1 MINYNID
8 FTINKKTTI
17 RICLEENLNLLDCCC
32 HVDMI
37 LLYENKQYLLSGADL
52 KDNMY
57 ILKNVLKKVLNNQ
70 LQLHL
75 SIIQDI
81 GYLYN
86 EKLRLK
92 PGLVYEKFENRAYWV
107 GGKHLLWGCDLVTW
121 LYNDSDGNIILHI
134 TPFYTGDLIDN
145 GEDDDEEADARAYES
160 WMATEY
166 KPFYTTVI
174 SSDTA
179 RLWLRLAEN
188 IYNKI
193 QICQPRL

>member
-8 FTINKKTTI
+8 LTVNKKATI

-32 HVDMI
+32 RVDMI

-57 ILKNVLKKVLNNQ
+57 ILKNALKKVLNNQ
-70 LQLHL
+70 LQLHP

-92 PGLVYEKFENRAYWV
+92 PGLVYEKFENRDYWV

-145 GEDDDEEADARAYES
+145 GEDDDEEAEMLAYEA
-160 WMATEY
+160 WMVTEY
-166 KPFYTTVI
+166 KPFYTIVI
-174 SSDTA
+174 SPDTA

-193 QICQPRL
+193 QICQP